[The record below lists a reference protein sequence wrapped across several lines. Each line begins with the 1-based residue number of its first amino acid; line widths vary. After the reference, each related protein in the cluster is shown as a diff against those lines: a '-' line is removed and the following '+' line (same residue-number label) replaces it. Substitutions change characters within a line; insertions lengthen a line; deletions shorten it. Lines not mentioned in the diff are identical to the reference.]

1 LPAAINSN
9 KVEFNAYID
18 ADEQFILYT
27 AYRREGNSGSG
38 DIYIYHLKMKKDTGV
53 PLQTLD
59 LRSMIPDS
67 PIALMS
73 RLIKNTFSSLPAD
86 GPPRHLTV
94 KKTSNK

>member
-1 LPAAINSN
+1 MLMNNLSCIQLIGEKAIQDQATYN
-9 KVEFNAYID
+9 
-18 ADEQFILYT
+18 
-27 AYRREGNSGSG
+27 
-38 DIYIYHLKMKKDTGV
+38 IYHLKMKKDTGV

>member
-1 LPAAINSN
+1 MLMNNLSCIQLIGEKAIQDQ
-9 KVEFNAYID
+9 A
-18 ADEQFILYT
+18 T
-27 AYRREGNSGSG
+27 
-38 DIYIYHLKMKKDTGV
+38 YIYHLKMKKDTWV

-67 PIALMS
+67 PITLMS